1 MDTQAFL
8 TAPQDA
14 LTRRVLARPG
24 DPTYDHVA
32 SLLPQNGSWDFIG
45 TPRSQW
51 KPLVHPDGRITI
63 RTTVKPE
70 GGKTDFR
77 RDVCCLFDPAREGL
91 PYAGRS
97 GSQGLLDGYLPV
109 NRTRIATP
117 DGQGE
122 WEQTSFVSTDAA
134 GRSTL
139 SIRAA
144 RLGENASNAY
154 FTVAEP
160 TCPELASLLRMS
172 NGPRASRVDAGG
184 FDQALA
190 ALRREYRQV
199 LTDRMTLDVPDKFL
213 ADAALGGLVK
223 GINTYVGAIPHYGAT
238 RYFCDDGRA
247 TESFPPTTTTM
258 ADACLEWGLFDRAR
272 ACLDHHLR
280 HFVSAEGALQHRG
293 TGASVS
299 EHGMMLSSIARYA
312 AFTGDTATVEA
323 WGGVITAI
331 CQHLLSARDPGSGLI
346 HGCPEDDVRS
356 WPARPWF
363 SGNCWACRG
372 LMDIAPVLQ
381 TSQNSSRRDLG
392 LRVQRECRAFR
403 RAIVTAVDSS
413 IIGTTTPPF
422 IPPWPGYTEPIANF
436 TDPVCFPGSPS
447 DWMFLSGYSN
457 YRFYPEMLSARVL
470 PRRQADLVLR
480 YREQHGGELLG
491 LTRLASGRNVLVDD
505 WPVHNVLRGLLE
517 LDKPRKFLLTVYSH
531 LAHHQARGTFFAPE
545 STSLDKLDCIH
556 CVPCQLTVPLA
567 AKWMLVDAAP
577 GTDTLWLNRAA
588 PRPWLEPGQRI
599 AVSDAP
605 THWGRVS
612 YQVES
617 ELDRGRIKVQVTL
630 PQPQQ
635 PQRVMLRLR
644 CPRGWRP
651 LRAESATGAAIPM
664 RGNETL
670 VLTPHG
676 TAHFALTV
684 HCTGK
689 RPA

>member
-1 MDTQAFL
+1 MDTQTFL
-8 TAPQDA
+8 AAPQDVLA
-14 LTRRVLARPG
+14 RRVLARPG
-24 DPTYDHVA
+24 DPTYDQVA
-32 SLLPQNGSWDFIG
+32 GLLPQNGSWDFVG

-77 RDVCCLFDPAREGL
+77 RDVCCLFDPAHENL
-91 PYAGRS
+91 PYAGQR
-97 GSQGLLDGYLPV
+97 GSQELLDGYLPV
-109 NRTRIATP
+109 SRTRIAMP

-122 WEQTSFVSTDAA
+122 WEQTSLVSTDAA
-134 GRSTL
+134 GSSTL
-139 SIRAA
+139 LIHAA
-144 RLGENASNAY
+144 RFGENASSAY
-154 FTVAEP
+154 FAVAEP
-160 TCPELASLLRMS
+160 ACPDLASLLRMS
-172 NGPRASRVDAGG
+172 GPAPANRIDGNV

-190 ALRREYRQV
+190 ALRRDYRQV
-199 LTDRMTLDVPDKFL
+199 LAGCMTLETPGKFL
-213 ADAALGGLVK
+213 ANAALGGLVK
-223 GINTYVGAIPHYGAT
+223 SINTYVGTVPHYGAT

-280 HFVSAEGALQHRG
+280 NFVSAEGALQHRG

-312 AFTGDTATVEA
+312 AFTGDTATVED
-323 WGGVITAI
+323 WGDIITAI
-331 CQHLLSARDPGSGLI
+331 CQHLLNARGASDGLI

-372 LMDIAPVLQ
+372 LMDIAPVLLASLDS
-381 TSQNSSRRDLG
+381 SQRDLG
-392 LRVQRECRAFR
+392 RRLQNECRAFR
-403 RAIVTAVDSS
+403 KTIVTAVESS

-436 TDPVCFPGSPS
+436 TDPVCFPGCPS

-457 YRFYPEMLSARVL
+457 YRFYPEMLSARIL

-491 LTRLASGRNVLVDD
+491 LTRLAFGRNVLVDD
-505 WPVHNVLRGLLE
+505 WPVYNVLRGLLD

-556 CVPCQLTVPLA
+556 CVPSQLTVPLA

-599 AVSDAP
+599 AVSEAP
-605 THWGRVS
+605 TPWGRVS

-617 ELDRGRIKVQVTL
+617 ELDHDRIKVQVTL
-630 PQPQQ
+630 PAARQP
-635 PQRVMLRLR
+635 RHVMLRLR

-651 LRAESATGAAIPM
+651 LRAESATG
-664 RGNETL
+664 ETL
-670 VLTPHG
+670 PVRGGETFMLTPNG
-676 TAHFALTV
+676 ATEFALTV
-684 HCTGK
+684 RCT
-689 RPA
+689 RQSA